1 MRVIYSAFSGA
12 CKLSAGRGF
21 AICSVAQKMAQPG
34 YPQQYAAS
42 PISGEAFSK
51 VELSISCSNLKDLD
65 TFSRSDP
72 AVFVYE
78 ARGREWL
85 KLGRTEVVDNNLN
98 PKVGHN

>member
-1 MRVIYSAFSGA
+1 
-12 CKLSAGRGF
+12 
-21 AICSVAQKMAQPG
+21 MAQPG
-34 YPQQYAAS
+34 YPQQSTTSSIPGA
-42 PISGEAFSK
+42 AFSK

-78 ARGREWL
+78 GRGSGWL

-98 PKVGHN
+98 PKVGHCLCLRR